1 MNLEKGKM
9 IPRAVDIEDVVL
21 GTILVVSSAFSE
33 VVHILKSKD
42 MFFDFKNQLLFS
54 AMNDLYNSNT
64 VIDLLT
70 VVQKLKENGNLEKV
84 GGEYPLIQL
93 TQKVSSSAHIEHHAY
108 ILVQY
113 WIKRR
118 MIRKANLMISQ
129 AYDDT
134 TDSLDI
140 LENDARML
148 DEINDL
154 LAGGQNT
161 ITYQEALL
169 DLGKRVEMLSNQEEG
184 EFAGV
189 TTGFNKANKF
199 TGGWQNSDLIIVAAR
214 PGMGKTALMLKNV
227 VECGLTGVPLG
238 IFSLEMSIHQLTAR
252 TVAINSN
259 FHLSQLIRDGFTK
272 DKYFTTLRERT
283 ESMSKFLFMV
293 DDRPAL
299 DIREIVTKAR
309 MWHRKHGIKI
319 LFIDY
324 LQLIKDKTKS
334 NNREQEI
341 SSISQQLKGL
351 AKELDIPVIALAQ
364 LSRSVE
370 TRGGDKRPRLSDLR
384 ESGAIE
390 QDADIVT
397 FLYRPAYYGIEVEQ
411 EFAEQGAN
419 AEWSFG
425 KYRAGSLSTLG
436 LYFDE
441 NKVKYMDPE
450 DFHNEDHFIES
461 DNQSLPRIDPNND
474 NPF

>member
-1 MNLEKGKM
+1 MNLEKGKA
-9 IPRAVDIEDVVL
+9 IPQAVDVEQYVL
-21 GTILVVSSAFSE
+21 GSLLNDDKSFADIAGV
-33 VVHILKSKD
+33 LKSED
-42 MFFDFKNQLLFS
+42 MFYKLQHQYIFM
-54 AMNDLYNSNT
+54 AMSDLYRENRA
-64 VIDLLT
+64 IDLLT
-70 VVQKLKENGNLEKV
+70 VSQKLKEHGKLAKV
-84 GGEYPLIQL
+84 GGEYELIQL
-93 TQKVSSSAHIEHHAY
+93 TQKVSSSAHIEHHAR

-113 WIKRR
+113 WLKRR
-118 MIRKANLMISQ
+118 IIKKSNLLISQ
-129 AYDDT
+129 AYKDD
-134 TDSLDI
+134 TDSLEL
-140 LENDARML
+140 LENDAKML
-148 DEINDL
+148 DEINDM
-154 LAGGQNT
+154 LAGGQST
-161 ITYQEALL
+161 ITYQQALT
-169 DLGKRVEMLSNQEEG
+169 DLAKRVEMLSNQEEG

-189 TTGFNKANKF
+189 TTGFKKANKF
-199 TGGWQNSDLIIVAAR
+199 TGGWQNSDLVIVAAR

-259 FHLSQLIRDGFTK
+259 FHLSQLIRDGFSK
-272 DKYFTTLRERT
+272 DKYFTTLMERT
-283 ESMSKFLFMV
+283 ESMNKFLFMV

-397 FLYRPAYYGIEVEQ
+397 FIYRPAYYDLEVEQ
-411 EFAEQGAN
+411 EFATQGAN

-425 KYRAGSLSTLG
+425 KYRAGSLATLG

-450 DFHNEDHFIES
+450 EFHNENHFIES
-461 DNQSLPRIDPNND
+461 DNQSLPKL
-474 NPF
+474 NPKDDEPF